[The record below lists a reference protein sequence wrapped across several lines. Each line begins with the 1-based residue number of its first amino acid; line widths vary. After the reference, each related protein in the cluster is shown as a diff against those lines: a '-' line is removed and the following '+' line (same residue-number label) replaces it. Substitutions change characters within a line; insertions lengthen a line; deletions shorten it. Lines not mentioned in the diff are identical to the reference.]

1 MNAKNITNL
10 LTACLLAGGFAA
22 APASAATAKSATND
36 PSRSFL
42 FFKKKKKTAVPDA
55 PADTAKAAD
64 EAYRKLT
71 TDGATVKEGMFKVI
85 NKKGDYWFEIP
96 RSLMGRDMLVVNKFT
111 KVPAELNEAGA
122 NRGLNFSNQMVKFE
136 LDSAASKVIVRQSRP
151 LPRIDGGDAMAASV
165 ANNYISPVIATFKVE
180 AYNTDSTAVV
190 VKVNDIYDGTKS
202 SFNNVFNDLNIGSSP
217 NTDLS
222 RIRSIKAFDNNIYA
236 VSELTTKV
244 VEPGGTVYVTVE
256 VGSSLLL
263 LPEKP
268 MARRFVSPKVGYFTE
283 NLLRFGDSQQRSARE
298 HYITRWRLEPK
309 EGEEAAYLAGQLVEP
324 KKPIVFY
331 IDSSTPTQWRK
342 YIRQG
347 IEDWN
352 PVFEKAGWKNAVRVE
367 EVTDSAAIDM
377 DDVNYSTLTYA
388 ASTKANAMGP
398 SITDPRSG
406 EILEADIMWWHNV
419 LDILSEWI
427 VVQTGATDPRARH
440 YELPEELMGDAMRFV
455 ACHEVGHS
463 LGLRHNMI
471 ASNCVPTDK
480 LRDPKFMEEFGGTS
494 ASIMDYARFNYV
506 AQPGDGVKDLA
517 PHIGDY
523 DRMAIEYGYRW
534 TGKQTPEEEL
544 ETLTNLIASHKGN
557 QYRFAEAQDS
567 RDAVDPRSLS
577 EDLGDNAMKSA
588 AYGIANLKRIVPN
601 IVEWT
606 TSGLPAQDYDDAS
619 RIYFGVIGQW
629 QRYAYHVMANIGGIY
644 LENTEVGD
652 GIQTFRHVEKE
663 RQREA
668 VKFLVDEVLT
678 YPEWLFSAPLTRY
691 TYLLTNTPFG
701 RVEIAPSL
709 QLKNIQSFILWD
721 MINDNRLVRMY
732 ENEALNG
739 DRAFRAS
746 EMMDMLTRGIFRKTY
761 AGAKP
766 SVQERATEKNFVDLL
781 ITASS
786 ESQGIKDNG
795 AKRLCDMAALT
806 LPSELGCF
814 HSDHSHGLTSPL
826 GSLADGD
833 EAHTPLPNPFAA
845 GEHPASGR
853 QLNFYGS
860 QANRISDAISLRR
873 GTLMEIRSLLRRRLA
888 SATGDTRNHYMD
900 LVMRIDTALGLEKRF

>member
-1 MNAKNITNL
+1 MYAKNITNL
-10 LTACLLAGGFAA
+10 LCAALLAGGFAA
-22 APASAATAKSATND
+22 TPLTAKSAST
-36 PSRSFL
+36 PESARSFL
-42 FFKKKKKTAVPDA
+42 FFKKKKKATPASETA
-55 PADTAKAAD
+55 PADSTKTSA
-64 EAYRKLT
+64 ESYRKLT
-71 TDGATVKEGMFKVI
+71 SDGATVREGLFKVI
-85 NKKGDYWFEIP
+85 SKKGDYWFEIP
-96 RSLMGRDMLVVNKFT
+96 RNLMGRDMLVVNKFT
-111 KVPAELNEAGA
+111 KVPNELNEAGA

-151 LPRIDGGDAMAASV
+151 LPRISPSDAMASSV
-165 ANNYISPVIATFKVE
+165 ADNYISPVIATFKIE
-180 AYNTDSTAVV
+180 TYNPDSTAVV

-263 LPEKP
+263 LPETP
-268 MARRFVSPKVGYFTE
+268 MSRRFVSPKVGYFTE

-309 EGEEAAYLAGQLVEP
+309 EGEEAAYLAGELVEP
-324 KKPIVFY
+324 KKPIVFW
-331 IDSSTPTQWRK
+331 IDSSTPEQWRK

-352 PVFEKAGWKNAVRVE
+352 PVFEKAGWKNAIRVE
-367 EVTDSAAIDM
+367 QVPDSATFDM
-377 DDVNYSTLTYA
+377 DDVNYSVLTYA
-388 ASTKANAMGP
+388 ASTKSNAMGP

-427 VVQTGATDPRARH
+427 MVQTGAADPRARH

-471 ASNCVPTDK
+471 ASNCIPTEK
-480 LRDPKFMEEFGGTS
+480 LRDPKFMEQFGGTS

-506 AQPGDGVKDLA
+506 AQPGDGLKDLA
-517 PHIGDY
+517 PHIGPY

-534 TGKQTPEEEL
+534 FGKSTPEEEL
-544 ETLTNLIASHKGN
+544 ATLTNLIASHKGPE
-557 QYRFAEAQDS
+557 YRFAEAQDS

-601 IVEWT
+601 IIEWT

-663 RQREA
+663 RQRQA

-691 TYLLTNTPFG
+691 TFLLTNTPFG
-701 RVEIAPSL
+701 RVEISPSL

-721 MINDNRLVRMY
+721 LINDNRLVRMY
-732 ENEALNG
+732 ENQALNG
-739 DRAFRAS
+739 SQAFAPT
-746 EMMDMLTRGIFRKTY
+746 EMMDMLTRGIFRKTF
-761 AGAKP
+761 AGAAP
-766 SVQERATEKNFVDLL
+766 TVQERATEKNFVDLL

-795 AKRLCDMAALT
+795 ARRLREMAALT
-806 LPSELGCF
+806 LPTELGCF
-814 HSDHSHGLTSPL
+814 HNDHAPSPS
-826 GSLADGD
+826 SLAAPLSS
-833 EAHTPLPNPFAA
+833 EHSTPASPFAA
-845 GEHPASGR
+845 GEHPASSR
-853 QLNFYGS
+853 VLNFYGS

-873 GTLMEIRSLLRRRLA
+873 GTLMDIRSLLRRRLS

-900 LVMRIDTALGLEKRF
+900 LIMRIDTALGLEKRF